1 MPNKTNDI
9 FRKAYE
15 KMCAYLDAHHMNHTT
30 ERYTIL
36 QTVCNLQTFS
46 VEELR
51 NALVE
56 INISRATIYN
66 NLNMLEQAGVL
77 RRLDKEVGVRAGQ
90 YELIHP
96 QSSSIK
102 VICQRCGRISDV
114 KDTTINRMLADKKFT
129 NFVPEYFTLYI
140 HGHCKV
146 CRRQKR
152 KP

>member
-1 MPNKTNDI
+1 
-9 FRKAYE
+9 
-15 KMCAYLDAHHMNHTT
+15 MCAYLDAHHMNHTT
-30 ERYTIL
+30 ERLTIL
-36 QTVCNLQTFS
+36 QAICNMQIFS

-56 INISRATIYN
+56 IHISRATIYN
-66 NLNMLEQAGVL
+66 NLNLFEQAGVV
-77 RRLDKEVGVRAGQ
+77 RRLDKEFGVRAGQ
-90 YELIHP
+90 YEIILP

-102 VICQRCGRISDV
+102 VVCQRCGRISDV
-114 KDTTINRMLADKKFT
+114 KDSTINRMLADKKFT
-129 NFVPEYFTLYI
+129 NFVPEYFTLYV